1 MRFWDT
7 SAVVPLL
14 VPEAGSD
21 RMTELMREDPGAAVW
36 WLTWVECASALARL
50 AREGGISRGDMGL
63 ATGRLAAAAAQWSEV
78 PPTEP
83 VRTQAQRLLRL
94 HALRAADALQ
104 LGAALV
110 LSEHDPSR
118 LPFVTLDEQLA
129 RAAER
134 EGFAVLGA

>member
-14 VPEAGSD
+14 VPEAASD
-21 RMTELMREDPGAAVW
+21 RMTGLMREDPGAAVW
-36 WLTWVECASALARL
+36 WLTPVECASALARR
-50 AREGGISRGDMGL
+50 AQEGGLSRGDLGL
-63 ATGRLAAAAAQWSEV
+63 ATRRLTAAAEQWSEV

-104 LGAALV
+104 LAAALV
-110 LSEHDPSR
+110 LAEHDPRS
-118 LPFVTLDEQLA
+118 LPFVTLDDQLA
-129 RAAER
+129 QAAER